1 MINDILVF
9 PRIYTNF
16 RANVNQGVTKT
27 NVSPLLAQTAALEQR
42 EIHRANNQKKKKK
55 KRKKEKLE
63 QVRGRKHIYQ
73 TTLMLFLKS
82 VTWTFITAVS
92 QPSQNYKVA
101 SKDIRNEH
109 KI

>member
-55 KRKKEKLE
+55 KKKERKTRASAWAKTYIPDHFDAFSEVCDLDLHHRSIPTESKL
-63 QVRGRKHIYQ
+63 
-73 TTLMLFLKS
+73 
-82 VTWTFITAVS
+82 
-92 QPSQNYKVA
+92 
-101 SKDIRNEH
+101 
-109 KI
+109 